1 MLLTDANLS
10 QLLYPFFYFHILQRN
25 LKFLQLRGG
34 LFLKLLSSLVLLLV
48 LVNKFNRNNSMSMP
62 TMEWQY
68 FKLLFELWP
77 LTQEQACW
85 RMGDHMKGRPD
96 YLQDQLAHR

>member
-1 MLLTDANLS
+1 MLLPVANLS
-10 QLLYPFFYFHILQRN
+10 QLLYPFFYFHILQCN

-34 LFLKLLSSLVLLLV
+34 LFPKLLSSLVLLLA
-48 LVNKFNRNNSMSMP
+48 LANKFNRNDSMLMP

-77 LTQEQACW
+77 LAEEQACW

-96 YLQDQLAHR
+96 YPQD